1 MAEKQGKL
9 GDSWNNYANRLVKLL
24 GWEHIGDKNMDLKGS
39 DGEEYGVD
47 SILKYKVAGKET
59 LQTVILESKRYA
71 QSSIKAVTLSKW
83 IKRLKEKLDGLRNS
97 EELLKEFP
105 ELNDCSQTNLGVI
118 MLWVHDGD
126 EKYMNGTY
134 QHFLENTIIS
144 TGAKAGLYSR
154 IMVLDNRRILQ
165 LCAMVDS
172 LKTYDDYDFVYP
184 SGIIDNVAIEQSKVL
199 SVEYMM
205 SNIIIA
211 NGEKENIESSLVFYF
226 GDITEA
232 NMTLLMSFLSKYQR
246 IDKMKTLQIY
256 YYDKSDAVLDVINSF
271 KSKDDY
277 KDILD
282 FKKLAHY
289 TFDSEPQTIA
299 NDD

>member
-126 EKYMNGTY
+126 EKFMNGTY

-246 IDKMKTLQIY
+246 IDKKKTLQIY

>member
-83 IKRLKEKLDGLRNS
+83 IKRLKEKLDGLRSS

-126 EKYMNGTY
+126 EKFMNGTY

-246 IDKMKTLQIY
+246 IDKKKTLQIY

>member
-1 MAEKQGKL
+1 
-9 GDSWNNYANRLVKLL
+9 
-24 GWEHIGDKNMDLKGS
+24 
-39 DGEEYGVD
+39 
-47 SILKYKVAGKET
+47 
-59 LQTVILESKRYA
+59 
-71 QSSIKAVTLSKW
+71 
-83 IKRLKEKLDGLRNS
+83 
-97 EELLKEFP
+97 
-105 ELNDCSQTNLGVI
+105 
-118 MLWVHDGD
+118 
-126 EKYMNGTY
+126 
-134 QHFLENTIIS
+134 
-144 TGAKAGLYSR
+144 
-154 IMVLDNRRILQ
+154 MVLDNRRILQ

-246 IDKMKTLQIY
+246 IDKKKTLQIY